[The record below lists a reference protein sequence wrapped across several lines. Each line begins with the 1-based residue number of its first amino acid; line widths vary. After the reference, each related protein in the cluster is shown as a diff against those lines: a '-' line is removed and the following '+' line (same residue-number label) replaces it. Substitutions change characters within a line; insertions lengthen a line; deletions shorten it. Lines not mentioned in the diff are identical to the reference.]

1 MAYFP
6 DIVYPD
12 FEYPEEMENL
22 IVWGNSINDEV
33 DPYDVNEW
41 FTELAE
47 SRRDLTQSMW
57 EAICDDYDIHS
68 DGFTYTTKYQISE
81 VDEYIDSCYE
91 PILIGGIKT
100 DMSEAI
106 FYCQNEVYTE
116 YVISFVEG
124 IVRGLL
130 EQLIETGDTSYG
142 DYHWFVS
149 DKTTDEVIAELGEEE
164 PIEY

>member
-1 MAYFP
+1 MVYFP
-6 DIVYPD
+6 DVVYPD
-12 FEYPEEMENL
+12 FEYPKEIENL
-22 IVWGNSINDEV
+22 IVWGNSIDDEV
-33 DPYDVNEW
+33 DPYCVYEW
-41 FTELAE
+41 CTELAK
-47 SRRDLTQSMW
+47 SRKDLVQYMW
-57 EAICDDYDIHS
+57 EIICDDYNIHTE
-68 DGFTYTTKYQISE
+68 GFTYSTKYQILE

-124 IVRGLL
+124 MVRELL
-130 EQLIETGDTSYG
+130 EQLIETGDVTYG

-149 DKTTDEVIAELGEEE
+149 DKTTDEAIAELLAKKNL
-164 PIEY
+164 